1 MVEDT
6 KKNPEWYLNEYT
18 TNLNQK
24 IQKNIDDTVVVGRE
38 KEMLEILYSLARK
51 TKNNPVLIGEAG
63 VGKTAIIEGITK
75 KIVLNQVPIRFRN
88 VTVYSLA
95 LADLGKKGEDGDLIY
110 RLKMITKALEN
121 RRDRI
126 IFIDEIHTIAG
137 TGATKGALDAGNI
150 LKPALSRGEIQLVG
164 ATTLDEYHKYLEND
178 KALERRFQTI
188 RIEEPTEKEA
198 IEIMK
203 GLKIGFENFHQVKI
217 TNEAVVSS
225 VELSERYLPEH
236 RLPDKS
242 IDLLDEAA
250 SIASLNKQNIV
261 DREDI
266 AKVLQDKTGIPTT
279 AIMGSRLK
287 KIYNLENELEK
298 DVKGQ
303 KEALEEIASVLKIK
317 AAGLEDQTRPIA
329 SFIFLGPTGVGK
341 TASAKALAKALFDD
355 EKALIRFDMSEY
367 QEKEDI
373 KRLIGTKK
381 EKGQLTEAIRRHP
394 YSVVL
399 FDEIEKAD
407 KSVYDILLQ
416 ILDDGRITDAL
427 GNTANCKNTIII
439 LTTNLGSEL
448 IQDRDDYI
456 GKMSTEK
463 SEEIFRKQVE
473 DELKGHFRPEFVNR
487 LDHKIVFNTL
497 DIKTVE
503 QVTRKFVNE
512 INKKMGTKGYSLDCT
527 PEAIN
532 YLSRKGYDPKNGA
545 RPVARA
551 VNKLLTSPIAEY
563 ILDFEL
569 NGTSGIRKI
578 KVTVIGE
585 KSNKYDRLGTEKL
598 KFIGY
603 KS

>member
-407 KSVYDILLQ
+407 KSVYDL
-416 ILDDGRITDAL
+416 
-427 GNTANCKNTIII
+427 
-439 LTTNLGSEL
+439 SL
-448 IQDRDDYI
+448 IHI
-456 GKMSTEK
+456 
-463 SEEIFRKQVE
+463 
-473 DELKGHFRPEFVNR
+473 
-487 LDHKIVFNTL
+487 
-497 DIKTVE
+497 
-503 QVTRKFVNE
+503 
-512 INKKMGTKGYSLDCT
+512 
-527 PEAIN
+527 
-532 YLSRKGYDPKNGA
+532 
-545 RPVARA
+545 
-551 VNKLLTSPIAEY
+551 
-563 ILDFEL
+563 
-569 NGTSGIRKI
+569 
-578 KVTVIGE
+578 
-585 KSNKYDRLGTEKL
+585 
-598 KFIGY
+598 
-603 KS
+603 